1 MTAGGFG
8 TGGEAPFE
16 IRGFSLSDA
25 IIAAGLL
32 VTISSFAEFAFGGA
46 GGVSGLGFVYGLPI
60 ILGGSALK
68 YGEIK
73 PVPVKA
79 SEEAKA
85 LFELKKTDTID
96 KINSDV
102 TRHRYGDEAHLD
114 STVMRLG
121 LKLPMKAYPQL
132 EYVEYGKA
140 EDGELEF
147 TMVWSSF
154 DTPFNTWAEWKRVEK
169 YDTFFGPGVW
179 AKVVKVSGPERLVG
193 IKLTTGERPESEYP
207 DAAPLGVWRMGCE
220 NVAAVD
226 DQLEAGAGGAA
237 VLGTI

>member
-16 IRGFSLSDA
+16 LRGFSLSDA
-25 IIAAGLL
+25 IIAAGIAA
-32 VTISSFAEFAFGGA
+32 TGFSFADFATGFAGGA
-46 GGVSGLGFVYGLPI
+46 SGLAFVYALPI
-60 ILGGSALK
+60 LLGGCALK
-68 YGEIK
+68 YGEIL

-79 SEEAKA
+79 TEEAKA
-85 LFELKKTDTID
+85 LFELKKTPTIEQ
-96 KINSDV
+96 INKDV

-132 EYVEYGKA
+132 EYVEYGVA
-140 EDGELEF
+140 QDGELEF

-154 DTPFNTWAEWKRVEK
+154 DTPFNVWNEEKRIQK

-179 AKVVKVSGPERLVG
+179 AKVVKVSGPDRLVG
-193 IKLTTGERPESEYP
+193 IKLTTGERPEEEYRI
-207 DAAPLGVWRMGCE
+207 APLGEWRMGCE
-220 NVAAVD
+220 NVAALDEPV
-226 DQLEAGAGGAA
+226 EGPVVAA
-237 VLGTI
+237 TA